1 MQQNV
6 ANRSSVK
13 SEIRAEPLMTLARSR
28 DPTDREQLLARLV
41 EICETH
47 AGALAPRAAA
57 EVEAVFLALVRDAE
71 HDIRARLATRLAG
84 AGWAPPRLVETL
96 VRDEVEVARP
106 LIAASPLLKD
116 ATLIRLLTEASLAH
130 RLEV

>member
-41 EICETH
+41 ELCETH
-47 AGALAPRAAA
+47 SGALAPRAAA

-71 HDIRARLATRLAG
+71 RDIRARLSERLAS
-84 AGWAPPRLVETL
+84 AEWAPAKLIETL
-96 VRDEVEVARP
+96 ARDDVEVARP
-106 LIAASPLLKD
+106 
-116 ATLIRLLTEASLAH
+116 
-130 RLEV
+130 V